1 MYKKVQKLNEEIAL
15 LSRALDIKTSDM
27 ATTLGFPVQKQEFME
42 IVQQIDTNGLRAHD
56 ATVYGSQIS
65 SLKKKLARI

>member
-27 ATTLGFPVQKQEFME
+27 ATTLGFPVQKQEFMD
-42 IVQQIDTNGLRAHD
+42 IV
-56 ATVYGSQIS
+56 
-65 SLKKKLARI
+65 